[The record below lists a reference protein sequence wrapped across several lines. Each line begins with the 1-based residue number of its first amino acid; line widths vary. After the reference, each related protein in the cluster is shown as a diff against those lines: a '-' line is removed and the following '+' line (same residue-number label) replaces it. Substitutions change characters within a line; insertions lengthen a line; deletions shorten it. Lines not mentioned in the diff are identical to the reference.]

1 MPAAARAPAM
11 QQLYDLILARPGV
24 LAFWV
29 FLVGSAIGSF
39 LNVVIYRLPRGM
51 SLSQP
56 GSHCPKC
63 GHPIRWYDNL
73 PIAGWL
79 LLRGKCRDCKAAI
92 SARYPLVELAIALLF
107 VAIAYFDVYRPT
119 VEAALDPAMNSI
131 PLETQ
136 LGLRLLAM
144 FAHAWAGCTLIAALF
159 IAWDRQRVPWR
170 LAGAATAV
178 TLITAPFLGMAAIWP
193 LVAAI
198 GVAVIVRFIPPA
210 SGRP

>member
-1 MPAAARAPAM
+1 MPAAITALTM
-11 QQLYDLILARPGV
+11 QHLYDLILARPGV

-29 FLVGSAIGSF
+29 FVVGSAIGSF
-39 LNVVIYRLPRGM
+39 LNVVIYRLPRRM
-51 SLSQP
+51 SLSRP

-79 LLRGKCRDCKAAI
+79 LLCGKCRDCKAAI

-119 VEAALDPAMNSI
+119 VEAALDPKLHSI

-144 FAHAWAGCTLIAALF
+144 FTHAWAGCTLIAALL
-159 IAWDRQRVPWR
+159 IAWDGQRVPWL
-170 LAGAATAV
+170 LAGAAAAILV
-178 TLITAPFLGMAAIWP
+178 TAPFLGMAAIWP

-198 GVAVIVRFIPPA
+198 GVAVILRFIPPA